1 LVRLVALI
9 FPLVAMISSMPTA
22 SVAVAGIQ
30 AGDVAIA
37 SSIAPDV
44 APASPDVIALADAED
59 VMTPMEQALLALTN
73 VDRGTNAVAPLQ
85 FDPEL
90 LAIARERAAEQ
101 MSMSDLTHTDAQGQL
116 VFQEL
121 VDRQGLAYRLIGE
134 NLAKVPGLDAGVAAR
149 AEVALMNSPT
159 HRANILEPIFDR
171 VAIGSVVDSSGNTLF
186 AEIYRAAN

>member
-1 LVRLVALI
+1 MVRLVALI